1 MVSLLRKFYIGNPGD
16 GGASTPVSPTPT
28 KTPIPSRTPS
38 VSKTP
43 SVTPTISVSTTPS
56 VSITATPSVTPS
68 ISLTP
73 TPSRSLGTSPS
84 STPSV
89 TQTPS
94 PSISVSVTPTVTPTI
109 SKSPTATIS
118 VTPTVTKTP
127 TATISVT
134 PSITITPSI
143 THSPT
148 PSVTPSP
155 SADCSQLNIFAQMQQ
170 AALQFM
176 KTDVA
181 YYKHN
186 LHQTKRNIYGESL
199 EKWYFQPF
207 LVKTTI
213 ERNDDVIINEMF
225 GPDVTKSAKLTIP
238 KVAWE
243 QGNAGLIEGKN
254 MLPEIGD
261 IIYDRSTERYY
272 EVNNIV
278 SNYTPINANIG
289 VGQSNCP
296 QAELVTYNIQCHQTR
311 VSKLNLLPY
320 KLL

>member
-1 MVSLLRKFYIGNPGD
+1 MPGVP
-16 GGASTPVSPTPT
+16 AFSQPAQSP
-28 KTPIPSRTPS
+28 SVTPS
-38 VSKTP
+38 VTPSISKTPSVTPSVTPSFSTGASPSVTPTVTPSISKTPSVTPSISITPSVTPTVTVSVSISVTPSKTP
-43 SVTPTISVSTTPS
+43 SVTPT
-56 VSITATPSVTPS
+56 
-68 ISLTP
+68 
-73 TPSRSLGTSPS
+73 
-84 STPSV
+84 
-89 TQTPS
+89 PS
-94 PSISVSVTPTVTPTI
+94 PSP
-109 SKSPTATIS
+109 
-118 VTPTVTKTP
+118 
-127 TATISVT
+127 
-134 PSITITPSI
+134 
-143 THSPT
+143 
-148 PSVTPSP
+148 
-155 SADCSQLNIFAQMQQ
+155 DCSQLNIFAQMQQ

-186 LHQTKRNIYGESL
+186 LYQTKRNIYGESL
-199 EKWYFQPF
+199 EKWYYQPF

-213 ERNDDVIINEMF
+213 ERSDDVIVNEMF
-225 GPDVTKSAKLTIP
+225 GPDVEKSVKLTIP

-272 EVNNIV
+272 EVNNII

-289 VGQSNCP
+289 LGQSNCP